1 MTLNRFAVSAS
12 ISALMLAPQAA
23 PAAQAPVAA
32 QANSRSLLPVEQF
45 TLPNGLKVIM
55 HVDRSDPVVAVSLNA
70 HVGSGREERGRTGFA
85 HMFEHLFFLE
95 SENLGKGGL
104 DKLSARIGGSGA
116 NGSTSRDITDYLQ
129 TVPKDALEKMIWAE
143 ADKLGFFI
151 NTVTE
156 PVLAKEKQVVK
167 NEKRQSYDN
176 QPYGHTETVIAENL
190 YPAGHPYSWTVIG
203 SLQDLDAAKLEDVR
217 SFYRR
222 WYVPSNVS
230 LVIAGDFDTAQARKW
245 VGKYFAEIPAGAK
258 VDPAPVRAAGLTAT
272 KSLYHQDNF
281 AELPQLTMVWP
292 TVPALHPDYAALE
305 ALADL
310 LTDGKKAPLHAVLV
324 DEKKLTSEVSAA
336 LDAGKIAGEMW
347 LQVRAFDGV
356 DLDKVKAAL
365 DEGFARF
372 EREGVDPAALE
383 RVKTRQEVGLY
394 DQIGSVLGKVR
405 RIARYDLYTGD
416 PAYADRDI
424 AAIRAVTP
432 ADVMRAYTRYFKGKP
447 FVAASF
453 VPKGKIELALAGAT
467 LAKVVEEPIVQ
478 GAEAAVNASAN
489 ASYAR
494 TASSFDRTAEPP
506 YGARPAV
513 ILPTVWQSQLPNGL
527 KTLGIED
534 NELPLARFEL
544 AVKGGRLLDSLDK
557 PGTANL
563 LARMF
568 TRGTA
573 RRTPAELE
581 DALKS
586 LGADVV
592 AEARDEHFVISGRT
606 LARNLD
612 RTMDLVEEMLLEPR
626 WDAEELAIQKAA
638 AISDVQ
644 SAKVEANTVA
654 ERAFELATFGD
665 KHIFSR
671 SPLGSERSVTAT
683 TMADLKRFH
692 AANLA
697 PNLASFRIVG
707 AVPQARV
714 QTALQDLGR
723 KWGRREV
730 RIPAYPQPQPPSAS
744 RLLFYDLPGAK
755 QSVFAFGYPSLRR
768 ADPNYYPANV
778 MNYILGGGGFASRL
792 MQELRE
798 GKGYTY
804 GIGSGFSGGERYGTF
819 SISSGVRANATL
831 EAAQLTKQIVGDLA
845 QTYTPADLD
854 VTKSFLTKSR
864 ARSFETA
871 DAKLRYLGNLADFGL
886 PADYPQREQAIVD
899 AITVDQVKALAR
911 QHLRPNAMTYVVVGD
926 AATQAKR
933 LEALGFGPPVMIKDE
948 LNKVQN

>member
-1 MTLNRFAVSAS
+1 MALNKWVLSAS
-12 ISALMLAPQAA
+12 LAALMLAPQVAQAQA
-23 PAAQAPVAA
+23 PAAAARNA
-32 QANSRSLLPVEQF
+32 QALIPVETF

-70 HVGSGREERGRTGFA
+70 YVGSAREEPGRTGFA
-85 HMFEHLFFLE
+85 HMFEHLFFLD

-129 TVPKDALEKMIWAE
+129 TVPNDALEKMIWAE

-203 SLQDLDAAKLEDVR
+203 SLADLDAATLEDVR
-217 SFYRR
+217 NFHRR
-222 WYVPSNVS
+222 WYVPNNVS
-230 LVIAGDFDTAQARKW
+230 LVIAGDFDPPQARKW
-245 VGKYFAEIPAGAK
+245 VEKYFAEIPAGAK
-258 VDPAPVRAAGLTAT
+258 VNPAPVRPAALSAS
-272 KSLYHQDNF
+272 KSLYHEDNF

-305 ALADL
+305 VLAEL
-310 LTDGKKAPLHAVLV
+310 LTDGKKAPLNAVLI
-324 DEKKLTSEVSAA
+324 DEKKVTSEVGAFQ
-336 LDAGKIAGEMW
+336 DAGKVAGEMW
-347 LQVRAFDGV
+347 LQVRAFEGI
-356 DLDKVKAAL
+356 DLDRVKAAL

-383 RVKTRQEVGLY
+383 RVKTQQEVEVY

-405 RIARYDLYTGD
+405 RLARYDLYTGD
-416 PAYADRDI
+416 PAYADREV

-432 ADVMRAYTRYFKGKP
+432 ADVMRVYNSYFKGKP
-447 FVAASF
+447 YVAASF
-453 VPKGKIELALAGAT
+453 VPKGKVDLALQGAT
-467 LAKVVEEPIVQ
+467 KAKVVEEPIVQ
-478 GAEAAVNASAN
+478 GAEAEVDASHA
-489 ASYAR
+489 ATYTR
-494 TASSFDRTAEPP
+494 TPSSFDRTVEPP
-506 YGARPAV
+506 YGPRPAV
-513 ILPTVWQSQLPNGL
+513 VLPTVWQNQLPNGL
-527 KTLGIED
+527 KALGIED

-544 AVKGGRLLDSLDK
+544 AIKGGRLMDSLGK
-557 PGTANL
+557 PGTAAL

-581 DALKS
+581 NALKS
-586 LGADVV
+586 LGAEVQ
-592 AEARDEHFVISGRT
+592 AEARNEQFVISGRT

-612 RTMDLVEEMLLEPR
+612 QTLDLVEEMLLEPR

-638 AISDVQ
+638 TISDIQ
-644 SAKVEANTVA
+644 SEKVEANA
-654 ERAFELATFGD
+654 IAARAFEFATFGD
-665 KHIFSR
+665 RHIFSR
-671 SPLGSERSVTAT
+671 NPLGSEKSIAAT
-683 TMADLKRFH
+683 MMDDLKRFH

-714 QTALQDLGR
+714 QSALGDLGG
-723 KWGRREV
+723 KWRRRDV
-730 RIPAYPQPQPPSAS
+730 RIPDYPQPQPPAAS
-744 RLLFYDLPGAK
+744 RVLFYDLPGAK
-755 QSVFAFGYPSLRR
+755 QSVFAFGYPALRR
-768 ADPNYYPANV
+768 ADEDYYPAQA

-792 MQELRE
+792 TQELRE

-804 GIGSGFSGGERYGTF
+804 GIGSGFAGGERYGTF
-819 SISSGVRANATL
+819 QIGSGVRANVTL

-845 QTYTPADLD
+845 ATYTPADLE

-864 ARSFETA
+864 ARAFETM
-871 DAKLRYLGNLADFGL
+871 DAKLRYLGNIADYGL
-886 PADYPQREQAIVD
+886 PLDYPKQEQAIVD
-899 AITVDQVKALAR
+899 ALTVDKVKALAGR
-911 QHLRPNAMTYVVVGD
+911 YLRPTAMTYVIVGD

-933 LEALGFGPPVMIKDE
+933 LEALGFGAPVMINEE
-948 LNKVQN
+948 LKRVQE